1 MKFQLTALAV
11 ACAQVSAFSFV
22 PSASNIGVSSS
33 SSTKLSMVL
42 EKPKVEKKLAKIE
55 VLKTNSDHLIHPLKE
70 VSLFPYLFYCYNQ
83 HKGNNHVSVS
93 NAYKIFVFKEKY
105 LTLFHPCLV
114 HG

>member
-93 NAYKIFVFKEKY
+93 NANKIFVFKEKC